1 VGQAD
6 LDSLAADHDGSAD
19 GDPPGDD
26 EGAGRWGGWT
36 VPGRAP
42 RSRGRA
48 SGGTGQATVRTRTP
62 PARMWATG
70 PSSRRVTRCPVSG
83 SPALMMWS
91 PRLTLP
97 EAFTV
102 RSARQRGIAKPRG
115 ERVDLDAMTAR
126 ARAGTAGDAPYSW
139 AALGRDLRCGSPPV
153 AARRRS
159 APPHPQAGGSA
170 GNAPPVAAPRELGRA
185 VLHAPGI
192 LSLRKGHSQERSLR
206 SRRYPMSLPRW
217 RYAPPLSVIFLG
229 KTSAPIRRTGED
241 RNLPRCVP

>member
-170 GNAPPVAAPRELGRA
+170 GNAPRWPRRASWAGPSSTRRASCHCAKVTVKSARCAHVAT
-185 VLHAPGI
+185 
-192 LSLRKGHSQERSLR
+192 QC
-206 SRRYPMSLPRW
+206 RYRDGATRHP
-217 RYAPPLSVIFLG
+217 
-229 KTSAPIRRTGED
+229 
-241 RNLPRCVP
+241 